1 MMLSSFLQETFSSKQ
16 KDTDVSKTQSQFSL
30 FYDEQ
35 LKDAVIV
42 GMK

>member
-1 MMLSSFLQETFSSKQ
+1 MMLSSFVQETFSSKQ

-30 FYDEQ
+30 FYDEH